1 MNKTNHWTSY
11 DIAYKLFEDMLL
23 NLYISDPRSYEH
35 YQLVV
40 DIRPEKD
47 SGPCLNPWPLR
58 YRCSALPT
66 ELTSQV
72 GARYHFDP
80 KFIKYCIL
88 KERARSLLFLW
99 GAGGGGGG
107 GKPALGRLANFP
119 RSIRE
124 ICDHL
129 PFFPII
135 IRPFYTSW
143 CILSWLKIQ
152 VSDETFQSRNEG
164 FSKVF
169 SDEKQLFL
177 GYLLP
182 SWIT

>member
-1 MNKTNHWTSY
+1 
-11 DIAYKLFEDMLL
+11 MLL

-35 YQLVV
+35 Y
-40 DIRPEKD
+40 RTSSWYKTWKN
-47 SGPCLNPWPLR
+47 SGPYLNPWPLR

-66 ELTSQV
+66 GLTSQL
-72 GARYHFDP
+72 GARYYFDP

-99 GAGGGGGG
+99 GGGV
-107 GKPALGRLANFP
+107 KPALGRLANFP

-135 IRPFYTSW
+135 IRPFSTSW
-143 CILSWLKIQ
+143 CILSWLQIQ

-164 FSKVF
+164 FRRFSVTKNNPSLVTFCPFESPRVF
-169 SDEKQLFL
+169 FNSTLSSLHFVGK
-177 GYLLP
+177 GRV
-182 SWIT
+182 TK

>member
-1 MNKTNHWTSY
+1 
-11 DIAYKLFEDMLL
+11 MLL

-35 YQLVV
+35 Y
-40 DIRPEKD
+40 RTSSWYKTWKN
-47 SGPCLNPWPLR
+47 SGPYLNPWPLR

-66 ELTSQV
+66 ELTSQL
-72 GARYHFDP
+72 GARYYFYP

-99 GAGGGGGG
+99 GGGGV
-107 GKPALGRLANFP
+107 KPALGRLANFP

-135 IRPFYTSW
+135 IRPFSTSW
-143 CILSWLKIQ
+143 CILSWLQIQ

-164 FSKVF
+164 FRRFSVTKNNPSLVTFCPFESPRVF
-169 SDEKQLFL
+169 FNSTLSSLHFVGK
-177 GYLLP
+177 GRV
-182 SWIT
+182 TK

>member
-35 YQLVV
+35 Y
-40 DIRPEKD
+40 RTSSWYKTWKN
-47 SGPCLNPWPLR
+47 SGPYLNPWPLR

-66 ELTSQV
+66 ELTSQL
-72 GARYHFDP
+72 GARYYFDP

-99 GAGGGGGG
+99 GGGGGEAGSWSP
-107 GKPALGRLANFP
+107 GKFPEEHSRDLWPLTLFSHHNTSLFHIVMHLVLTANSGV
-119 RSIRE
+119 R
-124 ICDHL
+124 
-129 PFFPII
+129 
-135 IRPFYTSW
+135 
-143 CILSWLKIQ
+143 
-152 VSDETFQSRNEG
+152 RNVPVEKWG
-164 FSKVF
+164 LQKVF
-169 SDEKQLFL
+169 SDEKQPFF

-182 SWIT
+182 IWIT